1 MNIIQHVYE
10 KFLLAGEKI
19 IKTLDGENTFPV
31 FVEQLEEILNGLERD
46 IYTDVLEEMDKKI
59 YSDKQERKDWRVVQK
74 DCERTIVGTFGEIT
88 YKRRYY
94 ENKITGEKAYLV
106 DKIMGIDKYERI
118 DLNLRGDILDLS
130 TMLSY
135 QKSTQELKREGANC
149 NISRQTVMN
158 TIRKTDNLQTYEKP
172 KEKKK
177 AEVLYIEAD
186 EDHIHLQGSKK
197 SGQVKLVY
205 IHEGL
210 NSITK
215 SRNSLINV
223 KYFAGV
229 RDGKE
234 EIEKLWMQVWSY
246 IKEAYDEDS
255 IKHIFVSG
263 DGAKWIKDSK
273 EYLPNVV
280 YVLDLFHLQKY
291 ITAALKDDK
300 KTKRALLKALF
311 KQDRDKANEI
321 LNQKLKELNL
331 QNPENPITKCQ
342 KYINSN
348 WDGIRAYSIY
358 KEQVIGCSAESHVSH
373 ILSERL
379 SRGPISWSEQS
390 ADKIAQLRA
399 IKANGISIKKAI
411 LKQRYDA
418 LKPIKLPKQTLY
430 KERQKIKKL
439 KQAAS
444 ERITNLP
451 VLSYKKTFT
460 SMAIKSLL
468 SQSVI

>member
-1 MNIIQHVYE
+1 MDIIQRVHE

-19 IKTLDGENTFPV
+19 IETLDGKYTYPV
-31 FVEQLEEILNGLERD
+31 FVEQLKEILNELGREVCTEV
-46 IYTDVLEEMDKKI
+46 IEEMDKKI
-59 YSDKQERKDWRVVQK
+59 YSDKQERKDCRVVQK
-74 DCERTIVGTFGEIT
+74 DCRRTIIGGFGDIT

-106 DKIMGIDKYERI
+106 DKIMGIDKYERV
-118 DLNLRGDILDLS
+118 DLDLRGDILDLS

-135 QKSTQELKREGANC
+135 EKSTQELKREGANC

-172 KEKKK
+172 QEKKK
-177 AEVLYIEAD
+177 VEVLYIEAD
-186 EDHIHLQGSKK
+186 EDHIHLQGNKK
-197 SGQVKLVY
+197 SGEVKLVY

-210 NSITK
+210 NNITK
-215 SRNSLINV
+215 GRNGLINV

-234 EIEKLWMQVWSY
+234 IEKLWLQVWSY
-246 IKEAYDEDS
+246 IKDVYDEDS

-263 DGAKWIKDSK
+263 DGARWIKDSK

-321 LNQKLKELNL
+321 LNQKLKELNP

-348 WDGIRAYSIY
+348 WDGICAYSLY
-358 KEQVIGCSAESHVSH
+358 KDQVIGCSAESHVSH

-379 SRGPISWSEQS
+379 SRGPISWSEPS
-390 ADKIAQLRA
+390 ADKLAQLRA
-399 IKANGISIKKAI
+399 MKANGISIKEAI
-411 LKQRYDA
+411 LKQRYEA

-430 KERQKIKKL
+430 KERYKIKKL
-439 KQAAS
+439 KQTAP
-444 ERITNLP
+444 ENITNLP

-460 SMAIKSLL
+460 STAIKTLL
-468 SQSVI
+468 SRSMI